1 MGEATCA
8 RCRVSRQWPVAV
20 RKGSWSRV
28 YYYRLI
34 VSGNQVMKDGKT
46 RERLRGEV
54 NILCF
59 EMEAAGL
66 IDSFPYLVIRGTRG
80 CRNCPS

>member
-1 MGEATCA
+1 
-8 RCRVSRQWPVAV
+8 
-20 RKGSWSRV
+20 
-28 YYYRLI
+28 
-34 VSGNQVMKDGKT
+34 MKDGKT

-66 IDSFPYLVIRGTRG
+66 MDSFPYLVTGGICG
-80 CRNCPS
+80 CRNYPFRHTQREKSAVCALATSRPGATNGIQIPTNCS